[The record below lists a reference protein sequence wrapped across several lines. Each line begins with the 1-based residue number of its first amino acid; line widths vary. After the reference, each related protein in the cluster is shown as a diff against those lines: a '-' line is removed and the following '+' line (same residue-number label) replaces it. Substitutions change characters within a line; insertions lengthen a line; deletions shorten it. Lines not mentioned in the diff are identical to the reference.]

1 MGIKLNNMKNI
12 SLLILTFLLST
23 IFVFGQSTTGRIV
36 GSISAPGDAGAIP
49 GATIVVTDNQT
60 GRERTVTSGED
71 GTFEVPQLEFGL
83 YTIKISATGYK
94 TFTTTDVKIDAGRE
108 YPLNAV
114 LEVGVATEE
123 VTVTA
128 GAEQINATNG
138 ELSTTVSPQQIR
150 ELPLNGRNPLSLLNL
165 QAGVNATSGSIN
177 GQRTSSVNYTRDGL
191 NVQDN
196 FIRNGFVSDQPTV
209 DDTGEFNVITQNG
222 GAEQGQGGSTQV
234 QLVTPRG
241 GSEFHGAL
249 FAFNRNSEFSANTF
263 LNNASKTPRTFLNRN
278 QFGGSISG
286 PLPLPGFNEGGPVFI
301 KDKGFFF
308 FNYEGFR
315 LANQVTVTNLQTLVP
330 AARNGTFTYLAS
342 NGTTQTVNVL
352 TGAGLNLAPTANAA
366 QFNAAGGALTVDPI
380 IQRRILD
387 LLPNAGN
394 NGTSTGLN
402 LLQGYNIN
410 RSNPEIRNGFAGR
423 FDLDINDR
431 NSLNFVY
438 KRNNIS
444 DARTDV
450 AAGFRPDTTV
460 SQGGPTN
467 FFAAAYRLTI
477 GSNFS
482 NEIRGGF
489 QVANPFFRNNGIASD
504 YIIGLGGLGITQP
517 ENLFQDQG
525 RDTFYKNIQDN
536 AVYSIGNHSLR
547 FGFNLDAYKITS
559 TNLAGVTPTFNIAT
573 TANAPTPGFAGTVAN
588 SIFPGGISAADLA
601 RANNLRYLLAGIVAN
616 GNIQANLVNTTTGYQ
631 LGAPQ
636 IRKLNFEIYSG
647 YIADQWRVNQNL
659 TLNLGLRYDLFTP
672 LNDPIGLYLEPQVTN
687 FDNPIAD
694 LLNPNGVFVLAGTNA
709 GRKGDF
715 FKTDKDNFGPNFSFA
730 YTPNLGEGFFGRL
743 LPNSTVIRGGYRI
756 GYVNDE
762 YVRSADNAAL
772 NNAGLGSQ
780 TIPALTIRNGAPSAQ
795 LSAAFTPRGNFQ
807 ALPGFTA
814 PPITVL
820 PRPYSL
826 NNTAAAVGTNGT
838 VSLIDPN
845 LQNQKINEYSI
856 GIQREVGFGT
866 VFEIRYVGNRSD
878 ELVRSQDLNQLRI
891 RESGFL
897 ADFIRAQNNCRL
909 QAVASGFVPTAT
921 NPNPLFNCTSA
932 AFNPAIPGSQPLT
945 VFTQLGAVQGA
956 ANGGIG
962 VAGGNSSANLLSF
975 LAFDVPADFVAGQ
988 LIPGNVAGARNLFLN
1003 NPNAFV
1009 TNVTSNGGKL
1019 RYNSL
1024 QMELRRRFNNGFAF
1038 QANYTFQKTLTNI
1051 PTGEADQTR
1060 VAALLDN
1067 ANPNLD
1073 YSRAQYDRTQTFN
1086 FNGVL
1091 ELPFGRGKRFLNQG
1105 GILDT
1110 IFGGF
1115 QVSSIITL
1123 STGAPLSI
1131 LDNSGTLNRSGRSTY
1146 QSATSSLSGKE
1157 IKELTGVFKTPNG
1170 VFLIDPS
1177 VLYATGSNGQRVDL
1191 NQPLPPGVSIV
1202 GIRGAAS
1209 QDQPTY
1215 AGQIFFYNTAG
1226 STGNLPRNFFNGPKY
1241 INWDAGISKNFR
1253 FTESVRLQLR
1263 AEAFNVLNRANFY
1276 FSDPTTIFNLN
1287 NTTNF
1292 GQSTPNFYSPRILQF
1307 GARLDF

>member
-1 MGIKLNNMKNI
+1 MKKL
-12 SLLILTFLLST
+12 SLMLLTFCLST
-23 IFVFGQSTTGRIV
+23 MAIFGQSTTGKIV
-36 GSISAPGDAGAIP
+36 GNVSAPGDAGAIP
-49 GATIVVTDNQT
+49 GATVVVTDNQT
-60 GRERTVTSGED
+60 GKERTVVTNDD
-71 GTFEVPQLEFGL
+71 GSFEVPQLEFGL
-83 YTIKISATGYK
+83 YTVRITASGYK
-94 TFTTTDVKIDAGRE
+94 NFTANELKIDAGRD
-108 YPLNAV
+108 YPLNAQ
-114 LEVGVATEE
+114 LEVGLATEE

-241 GSEFHGAL
+241 GSDFHGAL
-249 FAFNRNSEFSANTF
+249 FAFNRNSEFTANTY
-263 LNNASKTPRTFLNRN
+263 LNNAANIPRTFLNRN

-286 PLPLPGFNEGGPVFI
+286 PVPLPGFNEGGPVFL

-315 LANQVTVTNLQTLVP
+315 LANQVTVTGLQTLVP
-330 AARNGTFTYLAS
+330 SARNGTFTYLAT

-352 TGAGLNLAPTANAA
+352 TGAGLNLAPAANSG
-366 QFNAAGGALTVDPI
+366 QFVAAGGALTVDPI
-380 IQRRILD
+380 IQTRILN

-394 NGTSTGLN
+394 NGTSTGIN
-402 LLQGYNIN
+402 LLQGFTVN
-410 RSNPEIRNGFAGR
+410 RSNPEIRNSYVAR
-423 FDLDINDR
+423 FDVDINDR
-431 NSLNFVY
+431 NSVNFVY

-450 AAGFRPDTTV
+450 AAGFRNDTTV

-467 FFAAAYRLTI
+467 FFAGAYRLTL
-477 GSNFS
+477 GNNFS
-482 NEIRGGF
+482 NEVRGGF
-489 QVANPFFRNNGIASD
+489 QVSNPFFINNGIASD
-504 YIIGLGGLGITQP
+504 YVIGLGGLGISQP
-517 ENLFQDQG
+517 ENVFQNQG
-525 RDTFYKNIQDN
+525 RDTIYNNIQDN

-547 FGFNLDAYKITS
+547 FGFNLDTYRIKS

-573 TANAPTPGFAGTVAN
+573 TANAPTPGFTGTVATN
-588 SIFPGGISAADLA
+588 PTTGIFPGGISAADLA
-601 RANNLRYLLAGIVAN
+601 RANNLRYLLAGIVAT
-616 GNIQANLVNTTTGYQ
+616 GTIQANLIDSTTGYS

-647 YIADQWRVNQNL
+647 YVADQWRIRPNL

-672 LNDPIGLYLEPQVTN
+672 VNDSVGLYLEPEVTN

-694 LLNPNGVFVLAGTNA
+694 VLNPNGRFVLAGTNA
-709 GRKGDF
+709 GTPGDF
-715 FKTDKDNFGPNFSFA
+715 FKTDKNNFGPNVSFA
-730 YTPNLGEGFFGRL
+730 YSPNLGEGFLGRL
-743 LPNSTVIRGGYRI
+743 LPNSTVLRGGFRI
-756 GYVNDE
+756 GYINDE

-780 TIPALTIRNGAPSAQ
+780 IISATTIRNGVA
-795 LSAAFTPRGNFQ
+795 SAALNATLTPRAGFQ
-807 ALPGFTA
+807 TLPTFNA
-814 PPITVL
+814 PAISVL
-820 PRPYSL
+820 PRPYVL
-826 NNTAAAVGTNGT
+826 NNTPAAVGTNGT

-856 GIQREVGFGT
+856 GIQREIGFDS

-878 ELVRSQDLNQLRI
+878 QLVRSQDLNQLRI

-897 ADFIRAQNNCRL
+897 GDFIRAQNNCRL
-909 QAVASGFVPTAT
+909 QAAANGFVPTAA

-932 AFNPAIPGSQPLT
+932 AFNPSIPGSQQLT
-945 VFTQLGAVQGA
+945 VFNQLGAVQGV

-962 VAGGNSSANLLSF
+962 VAGGTSSANLLSF

-988 LIPGNVAGARNLFLN
+988 LIPGNVSGARNLFLA

-1024 QMELRRRFNNGFAF
+1024 QMEIRRRFKDGFAF
-1038 QANYTFQKTLTNI
+1038 QANYTFQKILTNI

-1067 ANPNLD
+1067 NNPNLD

-1086 FNGVL
+1086 FNGIY
-1091 ELPFGRGKRFLNQG
+1091 ELPFGKGKRFLNQG
-1105 GILDT
+1105 GILNT

-1115 QVSSIITL
+1115 QFSSIVTL

-1131 LDNSGTLNRSGRSTY
+1131 LDNSGTLNRGGRSTY

-1177 VLYATGSNGQRVDL
+1177 VLFATGSNGQRVDL
-1191 NQPLPPGVSIV
+1191 NQPLPAGVRIV

-1209 QDQPTY
+1209 QDQPNY

-1241 INWDAGISKNFR
+1241 INWDAGLSKNIR
-1253 FTESVRLQLR
+1253 FSETIRLQLR
-1263 AEAFNVLNRANFY
+1263 GEAFNVLNRANFY
-1276 FSDPTTIFNLN
+1276 FADPTTVFNLN

-1292 GQSTPNFYSPRILQF
+1292 GQSTPNFYSPRIVQF